1 MPAFGNHVA
10 RRSGDSDHTQ
20 RLLLGSAHFLGVLGR
35 LRTILLF
42 LVFMLLMAV
51 VGWFAAGFWGAS
63 PILSMAIFIV
73 LAGGMN
79 LVFYFWSDKI
89 VLSSYGARIVTPEQA
104 PRLHR
109 IVDRVVLRA
118 GIPKPRVAIVATPNP
133 NAFATGRNPK
143 HAVIAATE
151 GILDILEDDELEGVI
166 AHELSHVKNRDTLVM
181 TIAGTMAA
189 AISFASRMLIFSR
202 DRNMNPLLALVL
214 FITAPIAALLLQLAI
229 SRSREFK
236 ADRTGAHMLG
246 QGEPLARALEKL
258 EIGNRA
264 RPLHRGNPATSGLF
278 IVNPFRA
285 GGVSSLFST
294 HPPTQERVRRLR
306 KL

>member
-1 MPAFGNHVA
+1 M
-10 RRSGDSDHTQ
+10 
-20 RLLLGSAHFLGVLGR
+20 LGR
-35 LRTILLF
+35 LRTLLLF
-42 LVFMLLMAV
+42 VVFMLLMGV

-63 PILSMAIFIV
+63 PLLSMGIFIV

-79 LVFYFWSDKI
+79 LVFYYWSDKI
-89 VLSSYGARIVTPEQA
+89 VLSTYGAKLVTPQQA

-118 GIPKPRVAIVATPNP
+118 DIPKPGVAIVASPNP

-151 GILDILEDDELEGVI
+151 GILDILDDDELEGVI

-181 TIAGTMAA
+181 TVAGTMAA
-189 AISFASRMLIFSR
+189 AISFASRMLLFSR
-202 DRNMNPLLALVL
+202 DRGMNPLLAILV

-236 ADRTGAHMLG
+236 ADKTGARMLG
-246 QGEPLARALEKL
+246 RGDALARALEKL
-258 EIGNRA
+258 ELGARA
-264 RPLHRGNPATSGLF
+264 RPMHRGNPATSGLF
-278 IVNPFRA
+278 IVNPFRG
-285 GGVSSLFST
+285 GGVGHLFST
-294 HPPTQERVRRLR
+294 HPPTSERVRRLR
-306 KL
+306 EL

>member
-1 MPAFGNHVA
+1 
-10 RRSGDSDHTQ
+10 
-20 RLLLGSAHFLGVLGR
+20 
-35 LRTILLF
+35 
-42 LVFMLLMAV
+42 MLLMAL

-63 PILSMAIFIV
+63 PLLSMAIFVV

-89 VLSSYGARIVTPEQA
+89 VLSSYGARLVTPQQA
-104 PRLHR
+104 PRLHG

-118 GIPKPRVAIVATPNP
+118 GIPKPGVAIVPVANP

-151 GILDILEDDELEGVI
+151 GILDLLADDELEGVI

-181 TIAGTMAA
+181 TIAGTMAS
-189 AISFASRMLIFSR
+189 AISFASRMILFSR
-202 DRNMNPLLALVL
+202 DRNVNPIVGLIL

-236 ADRTGAHMLG
+236 ADKTGAHILG
-246 QGEPLARALEKL
+246 HGEALARALEKL
-258 EIGNRA
+258 EQGARA
-264 RPLHRGNPATSGLF
+264 RPMQRGSPATSGLF
-278 IVNPFRA
+278 IVNPFRGA
-285 GGVSSLFST
+285 GVGRLFST
-294 HPPTQERVRRLR
+294 HPPTAERVRRLR
-306 KL
+306 RF